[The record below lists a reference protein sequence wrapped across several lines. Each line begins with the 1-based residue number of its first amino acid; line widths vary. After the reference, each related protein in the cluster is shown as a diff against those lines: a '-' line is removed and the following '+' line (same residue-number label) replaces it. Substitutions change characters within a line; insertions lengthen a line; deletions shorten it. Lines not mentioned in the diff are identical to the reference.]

1 MMRGTEKAGP
11 FERSIVLFSFACL
24 LQTGVNVSF
33 NLFSF
38 AVPLGARMLLSAVT
52 VGFSLG
58 VATFLRRRI
67 KPKPATSHSILVRW
81 GQTLSSG
88 ATWGFFFYTASALL
102 GFFTLIMVY
111 ISTPSIPSQPEP
123 FNVFSSFLS
132 SALPLVRWVIIF
144 LSGMVTLVATIG
156 AHSTY
161 CDIEQR
167 QTKHAEPVLYDTLRA
182 AREGYLVL
190 GHEFSRV
197 AESYVP
203 DPTAA
208 LTTTTGVEG
217 PEGVIVHRTV
227 EKVTGEN
234 GPYILDLLKEV
245 NPHIICTGS
254 PGAGK
259 TEFLRV
265 LICRCWL
272 AWKTPSLCIDWI
284 GELAP
289 FIRSIGGMVW
299 TFPTEFKINPLRL
312 GGASPARRADEIIE
326 ALRFGTDPPI
336 TAFQGGEL
344 KRIILRA
351 YAEAGIREEDPST
364 WNRPPPTWGDLIRI
378 LEENVKAGHYEG
390 TLKESVIST
399 REKLYIIEP
408 ITGHEPTEFF
418 DIVMRIPTCL
428 DLSPLATADDKK
440 AVATYTVY
448 QRIYQRFFTAG
459 LVTAELARRTPQL
472 RMIVVVDEAHF
483 VLSQKAA
490 ESAVGRLDP
499 LPLRVIRL
507 GRKYGFSTVFASQSI
522 TDIPEIAAESA
533 AVFVAFLHSTPGQL
547 RYVQRQL
554 KLSKPE
560 VEMYSRMPRGA
571 CFIRRL
577 RQPYADIVKIQML
590 SDLEME
596 AAYQL
601 SKSVKLPQVLPP
613 QPEIQPVTRPETRE
627 TPAETEREEQ
637 AEVTEPIEIE
647 TAGEVH
653 CSNCGSELT
662 LESKFC
668 SRCGN
673 PVIQTPKPETP
684 TAEDLEGL
692 TLTEKRLLHSLSFG
706 PMTFRDL
713 NTKFRD
719 VKERQLRNLLA
730 GLEGTFIHSAKVPTL
745 VEGKNDVYYAAL
757 TAKELRRESLE
768 HRALAL
774 QLQEALL
781 PLGATVFTQ
790 NQRQGGNVPDIGL
803 PLTKPAGACIEVE
816 TGRKKQSLARML
828 EWARAVKQRNNELG
842 YPRTVVVVPNVTVE
856 RRYKEICVK
865 HNLELVTMANLAEHL
880 NIELVTKAEPPT
892 TVKPSARPDE
902 EKEESKQERPAEVEA
917 RPEEQT
923 LDEGDAEAKLRK
935 LLQHR
940 NAEEHSSA

>member
-1 MMRGTEKAGP
+1 
-11 FERSIVLFSFACL
+11 
-24 LQTGVNVSF
+24 
-33 NLFSF
+33 
-38 AVPLGARMLLSAVT
+38 
-52 VGFSLG
+52 
-58 VATFLRRRI
+58 
-67 KPKPATSHSILVRW
+67 
-81 GQTLSSG
+81 
-88 ATWGFFFYTASALL
+88 
-102 GFFTLIMVY
+102 
-111 ISTPSIPSQPEP
+111 
-123 FNVFSSFLS
+123 
-132 SALPLVRWVIIF
+132 
-144 LSGMVTLVATIG
+144 
-156 AHSTY
+156 
-161 CDIEQR
+161 
-167 QTKHAEPVLYDTLRA
+167 
-182 AREGYLVL
+182 
-190 GHEFSRV
+190 
-197 AESYVP
+197 
-203 DPTAA
+203 
-208 LTTTTGVEG
+208 
-217 PEGVIVHRTV
+217 
-227 EKVTGEN
+227 
-234 GPYILDLLKEV
+234 
-245 NPHIICTGS
+245 
-254 PGAGK
+254 
-259 TEFLRV
+259 
-265 LICRCWL
+265 
-272 AWKTPSLCIDWI
+272 
-284 GELAP
+284 
-289 FIRSIGGMVW
+289 
-299 TFPTEFKINPLRL
+299 
-312 GGASPARRADEIIE
+312 
-326 ALRFGTDPPI
+326 
-336 TAFQGGEL
+336 
-344 KRIILRA
+344 LRA

-408 ITGHEPTEFF
+408 VTGHEPTEFF
-418 DIVMRIPTCL
+418 DIVTRIPTCL

-440 AVATYTVY
+440 AVTTYTVY

-507 GRKYGFSTVFASQSI
+507 GRKYGFATVFASQSI

-533 AVFVAFLHSTPGQL
+533 AVFVAFLHSTPVQL

-577 RQPYADIVKIQML
+577 GQPYGDYVKIQML
-590 SDLEME
+590 GDAEIE
-596 AAYQL
+596 AAYRL
-601 SKSVKLPQVLPP
+601 SKNIELPRVLPP
-613 QPEIQPVTRPETRE
+613 EPEIRPVTRPETWE
-627 TPAETEREEQ
+627 ATPYTDTEEGTEPAEPVEEGTT
-637 AEVTEPIEIE
+637 AEVSPR
-647 TAGEVH
+647 
-653 CSNCGSELT
+653 CSNCGRKLT
-662 LESKFC
+662 RESKFC
-668 SRCGN
+668 NGCGN
-673 PVIQTPKPETP
+673 PVLEWPEPEAP
-684 TAEDLEGL
+684 TAQDLEGL
-692 TLTEKRLLHSLSFG
+692 TLTERRLLHTLSFG
-706 PMTFRDL
+706 PMTFREL
-713 NTKFRD
+713 NTKFKD

-730 GLEGTFIHSAKVPTL
+730 GLEGTFVRSAKVPTL
-745 VEGKNDVYYAAL
+745 FEGKNDVYYAAL

-768 HRALAL
+768 HRALVL

-790 NQRQGGNVPDIGL
+790 AQRSGGNVPDIGL
-803 PLTKPAGACIEVE
+803 PLTKPTAACIEVE

-902 EKEESKQERPAEVEA
+902 EKEESKQEPPADVEA